1 MGADNNMS
9 WSWFFFFTYQT
20 FLSFPLDVEEEA
32 EENMSS
38 PPVDPL
44 QSDSLVQP
52 LVEELA
58 ITRSPSSSEGEVEQ
72 VTLKHFLIIYM
83 CSCHVCCCSILWRK
97 GDTLV
102 NRFAAISCKTSLNF
116 NNCRAM
122 CYT

>member
-1 MGADNNMS
+1 MGANNNMS

-72 VTLKHFLIIYM
+72 VILKPQTFPDNI
-83 CSCHVCCCSILWRK
+83 HV
-97 GDTLV
+97 
-102 NRFAAISCKTSLNF
+102 
-116 NNCRAM
+116 
-122 CYT
+122 

>member
-1 MGADNNMS
+1 
-9 WSWFFFFTYQT
+9 
-20 FLSFPLDVEEEA
+20 
-32 EENMSS
+32 MSS

-72 VTLKHFLIIYM
+72 VILKHFLITYM
-83 CSCHVCCCSILWRK
+83 CNCHVCCCSILWS
-97 GDTLV
+97 LV
-102 NRFAAISCKTSLNF
+102 NRFAAISCETSLNF